1 MILLSRSDATQDA
14 LLDSGYIKVTRS
26 TPHAPAWRLFEQRPT
41 HRAGKSPAAVL
52 NNSNLVDARQ
62 KAAFGC
68 STQRQMIW
76 AAGKNIPDQLWVE
89 FSRSLR
95 TEQGKKECV
104 WTKGTHGN
112 SGGRRTRADTELH
125 RTSAFIIRNHG
136 PLKQNQTLSCRRTAV
151 PLRSGGEGEEKEGRK
166 ERESER
172 RLIYGQFHNKSL
184 QSVTKLILYSS

>member
-1 MILLSRSDATQDA
+1 MRLLSKSDATQDA

-95 TEQGKKECV
+95 TEQEKKSVFEPKV
-104 WTKGTHGN
+104 LTGTAAEEEEQEPTPN
-112 SGGRRTRADTELH
+112 FTEL
-125 RTSAFIIRNHG
+125 
-136 PLKQNQTLSCRRTAV
+136 Q
-151 PLRSGGEGEEKEGRK
+151 
-166 ERESER
+166 
-172 RLIYGQFHNKSL
+172 RL
-184 QSVTKLILYSS
+184 